1 MVELYTL
8 PTCGICHM
16 IKTKLQ
22 AKGIQFEEKDFKI
35 VADSMKLDRAPLL
48 HIVYND
54 HEEDYIM
61 SPNKMVEW
69 INKQ

>member
-22 AKGIQFEEKDFKI
+22 EKGIQFEEKDFKI

-48 HIVYND
+48 HIVHND

-61 SPNKMVEW
+61 SPSKMVEW